1 MDKVI
6 IKNIQCFGILGI
18 NPDER
23 VNKQPIIVNLSLSA
37 DTKPAAASKNIV
49 DAVNYYD
56 VAVRTKAFVEEAE
69 ALLVETLVNDLA
81 SMILANYPAVAKV
94 TARVE
99 KPDAV
104 EFAESVGIEITRRR
118 MGEPVEIA

>member
-23 VNKQPIIVNLSLSA
+23 INKQPIIVNLTLSA

-56 VAVRTKAFVEEAE
+56 VAVRTKAFVEDAE
-69 ALLVETLVNDLA
+69 AWLVETLVNDLA
-81 SMILANYPAVAKV
+81 SMILASYPAVAKAIV
-94 TARVE
+94 RVE
-99 KPDAV
+99 KPNAV
-104 EFAESVGIEITRRR
+104 EFADSVGIEITRRR
-118 MGEPVEIA
+118 MGQPVEIA

>member
-6 IKNIQCFGILGI
+6 VKNIQCFGILGI

-23 VNKQPIIVNLSLSA
+23 VNKQPIVVNVVMEA
-37 DTKPAAASKNIV
+37 DTRPAAASKDIV

-69 ALLVETLVNDLA
+69 AWLVETLVNDLA
-81 SMILANYPAVAKV
+81 EMILKAYPLVEQV
-94 TARVE
+94 TVRVE

-104 EFAESVGIEITRRR
+104 EFAESVG
-118 MGEPVEIA
+118 VEICRQRS